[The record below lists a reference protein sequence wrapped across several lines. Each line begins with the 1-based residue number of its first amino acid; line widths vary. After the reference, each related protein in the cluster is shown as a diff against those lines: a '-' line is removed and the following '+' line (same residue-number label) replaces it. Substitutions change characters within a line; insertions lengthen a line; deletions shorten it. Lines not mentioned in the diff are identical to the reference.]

1 MSIGIIA
8 KVGLSS
14 INYAFTHTVIL
25 ALSYLHIALG
35 NLGSMSKSSS
45 LIAYCPNSGFQ
56 IAAELSPLRC
66 PISGQPLEYKEIP
79 AFSPSLIDENRQ
91 GLWRYAAML
100 PVLKATPMP
109 VTLGE
114 GWTPLISDQ
123 WADRDVYWKMDAW
136 MPTGSYKDRGVSV
149 MVNWFMGQ
157 EAETLVDDSSGNA
170 GASLACYAARAGL
183 RSVIYVPERAPEPKK
198 AQIAIYGAELV
209 EVPGPR
215 DLATRAAE
223 AATQHSRDTV
233 YASHA
238 WHPAFLL
245 GQMTCAWEIWEQLGG
260 NVPDWIV
267 SPAGHGGL
275 LLGIC
280 RGFQHLIASGITDRM
295 PRIVAVQAEPYTPIY
310 DAFHNQSDTV
320 EAGPRMEQ
328 INADGIAISYPVR
341 GNALVETIR
350 QSNGTVVAVSD
361 EDVMTAHHQL
371 AERGIFVEP
380 TSATIALAI
389 EQLVKEF
396 GPQEKVVGIVTGHG
410 LKNPPK
416 I

>member
-1 MSIGIIA
+1 M
-8 KVGLSS
+8 
-14 INYAFTHTVIL
+14 
-25 ALSYLHIALG
+25 
-35 NLGSMSKSSS
+35 
-45 LIAYCPNSGFQ
+45 IAYCPSSSFQ

-66 PISGQPLEYKEIP
+66 PVSGQPLEYREIP
-79 AFSPSLIDENRQ
+79 TFSPARIDENRQ
-91 GLWRYAAML
+91 GLWRYAHML
-100 PVLKATPMP
+100 PVLKPQQTL

-123 WADRDVYWKMDAW
+123 WAERQVYWKMDAW

-149 MVNWFMGQ
+149 MVNWFKGQ
-157 EAETLVDDSSGNA
+157 GAETLVDDSSGNA

-183 RSVIYVPERAPEPKK
+183 NSTIYVPESAPEPKK
-198 AQIAIYGAELV
+198 AQVVIYGAELV

-223 AATQHSRDTV
+223 AATHHSRETV

-245 GQMTCAWEIWEQLGG
+245 GQMTCAWEIWEQLDG

-275 LLGIC
+275 LLGVC
-280 RGFQHLIASGITDRM
+280 RGFQHLIASGITNRM
-295 PRIVAVQAEPYTPIY
+295 PRIVAVQAEPYTSIY
-310 DAFHNQSDTV
+310 DAFHN
-320 EAGPRMEQ
+320 EAETIDASPRMER

-341 GNALVETIR
+341 WKALVETIR

-361 EDVMTAHHQL
+361 EDVMTVHHQL
-371 AERGIFVEP
+371 AEQGIFVEP
-380 TSATIALAI
+380 TSATVALAI
-389 EQLVKEF
+389 QQLASEF
-396 GPQEKVVGIVTGHG
+396 GPQEKVVGILTGHG

>member
-1 MSIGIIA
+1 MP
-8 KVGLSS
+8 
-14 INYAFTHTVIL
+14 
-25 ALSYLHIALG
+25 
-35 NLGSMSKSSS
+35 KSSS
-45 LIAYCPNSGFQ
+45 LIAYCPTSSFQ

-66 PISGQPLEYKEIP
+66 PITGHPLEYKELP
-79 AFSPSLIDENRQ
+79 AFSPARIDNART
-91 GLWRYAAML
+91 GLWRYSAML
-100 PVLKATPMP
+100 SVLKTKKAPI
-109 VTLGE
+109 TLGE
-114 GWTPLISDQ
+114 GWTPLIVDK
-123 WADRDVYWKMDAW
+123 WAERSIYWKMDAL

-149 MVNWFMGQ
+149 MVNWFLEQG
-157 EAETLVDDSSGNA
+157 AEIVVDDSSGNA

-183 RSVIYVPERAPEPKK
+183 RSIIYVPERAPEPKK

-215 DLATRAAE
+215 DMATRAAE
-223 AATQHSRDTV
+223 AATQHSRETA

-260 NVPDWIV
+260 NVPDWV
-267 SPAGHGGL
+267 LSPAGNGGL

-310 DAFHNQSDTV
+310 DAFHDQTETI
-320 EAGPRMEQ
+320 EASPRIER
-328 INADGIAISYPVR
+328 ISADGIAISYPVR
-341 GNALVETIR
+341 GQALVEAIR
-350 QSNGTVVAVSD
+350 QSKGTVVAVSD
-361 EDVMTAHHQL
+361 EDVITAHHQL

-380 TSATIALAI
+380 TSATVAVAMQQLAD
-389 EQLVKEF
+389 QF
-396 GPQEKVVGIVTGHG
+396 GPTDKVVGILTGHG